1 MGMRSQYQGLLTVIP
16 GTVTLRESSGRAG
29 GLPIGLMSHPFAARV
44 PWRARPGIARLT
56 FAQVPGLAV
65 GSGPAAA
72 KTTQKPAEWARG
84 QARAALASSRHDERD
99 QKPILP
105 HPRRVK

>member
-44 PWRARPGIARLT
+44 PWRARPGIARLIL
-56 FAQVPGLAV
+56 AQVPGLAV
-65 GSGPAAA
+65 GSGTAAMTA
-72 KTTQKPAEWARG
+72 QETGRIRPWTGACRSGIIP
-84 QARAALASSRHDERD
+84 
-99 QKPILP
+99 P
-105 HPRRVK
+105 